1 MALRS
6 LRARQEIVLSDVKRH
21 GGAMGRHQLLVRG
34 ESMIAMVGVGGAAI
48 LLCAVGAAAWWT
60 VRTHQDAMREAR
72 REQVKMLA
80 EVLTHSAETMLSE
93 KETSALR
100 WMMVEAARANELTE
114 CRIALPDGGV
124 VADADPSKITVKELA
139 ERWSMGPIEA
149 AAQSDDEQK
158 VTI

>member
-34 ESMIAMVGVGGAAI
+34 ESMIAMVGIAGAAI
-48 LLCAVGAAAWWT
+48 LLCAMGAAAWWT

-80 EVLTHSAETMLSE
+80 EVLTHRSE
-93 KETSALR
+93 ERRGGKEGRSR
-100 WMMVEAARANELTE
+100 W
-114 CRIALPDGGV
+114 
-124 VADADPSKITVKELA
+124 
-139 ERWSMGPIEA
+139 
-149 AAQSDDEQK
+149 
-158 VTI
+158 